1 MDSKLLIG
9 PVFPTPD
16 PTSRTPWNI
25 TSISPRR
32 PMELSSMATTVSIAL
47 QLLISPFLF
56 KWLSLDCTGEPLRV
70 ASMRKGG
77 ENVNQPTQMGKKRAK
92 ELAIFFIQKT
102 WDVWE
107 WECARCHLSVNE
119 WIAAISPC
127 MRICALFIQRG
138 TWMKA
143 GAQRKSRH
151 HRWFSGL
158 LRWGCKE
165 MLWVYL
171 GFNFCGESANQ
182 F

>member
-70 ASMRKGG
+70 AWMRKGG
-77 ENVNQPTQMGKKRAK
+77 ENVNQPTQMGKNGQRNSLFFSFRKR
-92 ELAIFFIQKT
+92 EMF
-102 WDVWE
+102 E
-107 WECARCHLSVNE
+107 SESARGVTSLWMNE
-119 WIAAISPC
+119 
-127 MRICALFIQRG
+127 
-138 TWMKA
+138 
-143 GAQRKSRH
+143 SRH
-151 HRWFSGL
+151 PPHACVSALCSFSAGPEWKQE
-158 LRWGCKE
+158 R
-165 MLWVYL
+165 
-171 GFNFCGESANQ
+171 SANPVITGGSLACSAEAVKRCCGCSYV
-182 F
+182 

>member
-107 WECARCHLSVNE
+107 WECARCHLSVHEWMNRGILPMHAYLHSVHSARDLNE
-119 WIAAISPC
+119 SRSAAQIPSSPVV
-127 MRICALFIQRG
+127 
-138 TWMKA
+138 
-143 GAQRKSRH
+143 
-151 HRWFSGL
+151 
-158 LRWGCKE
+158 LR
-165 MLWVYL
+165 LAPL
-171 GFNFCGESANQ
+171 RL
-182 F
+182 

>member
-92 ELAIFFIQKT
+92 ELAIFFHSEN
-102 WDVWE
+102 VRCLRVRVREVSPLCE
-107 WECARCHLSVNE
+107 WMNRGILPMHAYLRSVHSARDLNE
-119 WIAAISPC
+119 SRSAAQIPSSPVVLWL
-127 MRICALFIQRG
+127 AP
-138 TWMKA
+138 
-143 GAQRKSRH
+143 
-151 HRWFSGL
+151 
-158 LRWGCKE
+158 LR
-165 MLWVYL
+165 L
-171 GFNFCGESANQ
+171 
-182 F
+182 

>member
-9 PVFPTPD
+9 PGFPTPD
-16 PTSRTPWNI
+16 PTSRAPWNI

-32 PMELSSMATTVSIAL
+32 SLELSSMATTVSIAP

-56 KWLSLDCTGEPLRV
+56 KWLCLDCTGEPLRV

-77 ENVNQPTQMGKKRAK
+77 ENVNQPTQMGKKTGKGTRYF
-92 ELAIFFIQKT
+92 FFIQKT

-107 WECARCHLSVNE
+107 WERARCHLSVNE
-119 WIAAISPC
+119 WIAASSPC
-127 MRICALFIQRG
+127 MRICAQFIQRG

-158 LRWGCKE
+158 LCWACKE
-165 MLWVYL
+165 MLWV
-171 GFNFCGESANQ
+171 
-182 F
+182 

>member
-77 ENVNQPTQMGKKRAK
+77 EKTGKGTRYFFHSENVRCLRVRVREVSPLCEWMNRGILPMHAYLRSVHSARDLNESRSAAQIPSSPVVLW
-92 ELAIFFIQKT
+92 LA
-102 WDVWE
+102 
-107 WECARCHLSVNE
+107 
-119 WIAAISPC
+119 P
-127 MRICALFIQRG
+127 
-138 TWMKA
+138 
-143 GAQRKSRH
+143 
-151 HRWFSGL
+151 
-158 LRWGCKE
+158 LR
-165 MLWVYL
+165 L
-171 GFNFCGESANQ
+171 
-182 F
+182 